1 MHIILPMRTTVTLD
15 SKLLETLQRASQTKT
30 KAKAVMMAIQDYL
43 RRCQTAKIKTLKGK
57 IKFDLSADE
66 IRHAQR

>member
-1 MHIILPMRTTVTLD
+1 MRTTVTLD
-15 SKLLETLQRASQTKT
+15 SKLVETLQQISQAKT
-30 KAKAVMMAIQDYL
+30 KAKAVLMAIQEYL
-43 RRCQTAKIKTLKGK
+43 KRHQIAKIKTLKGK